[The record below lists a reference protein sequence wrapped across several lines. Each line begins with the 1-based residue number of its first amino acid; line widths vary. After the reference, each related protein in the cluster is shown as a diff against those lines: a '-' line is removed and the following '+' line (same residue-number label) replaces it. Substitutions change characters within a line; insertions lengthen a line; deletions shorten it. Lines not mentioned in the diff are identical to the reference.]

1 MNQIRLTDAQI
12 SCISSEGDWL
22 KLTPEQE
29 KFVLGC
35 PRDHVVMVLD
45 DSLVK
50 VNGNRAASAMATAFG
65 AACEAAAKQLGLT
78 RNEDVAGIACDTPG
92 LGARFLRVTMRDVTG
107 REASAIGMIPD
118 PRAH

>member
-1 MNQIRLTDAQI
+1 MNQIPLTEDQVACMA
-12 SCISSEGDWL
+12 SDGDWL

-29 KFVLGC
+29 QFVLGC
-35 PRDHVVMVLD
+35 PRDHVVMLLD
-45 DSLVK
+45 NMLARID
-50 VNGNRAASAMATAFG
+50 GNRAASVMASAFG
-65 AACEAAAKQLGLT
+65 TACEAAAKTLGLT
-78 RNEDVAGIACDTPG
+78 RNEQVADIACDTPS

>member
-1 MNQIRLTDAQI
+1 MNQIPLTEDQVACMA
-12 SCISSEGDWL
+12 SDGDWL

-35 PRDHVVMVLD
+35 PRDHVVMLLD
-45 DSLVK
+45 QSLVR

-65 AACEAAAKQLGLT
+65 TACEAAAKLLGLT
-78 RNEDVAGIACDTPG
+78 RNEEVADIACDTPS
-92 LGARFLRVTMRDVTG
+92 LGSRFLRVTMRDVTG

>member
-1 MNQIRLTDAQI
+1 MNQVPLTDEQVACM
-12 SCISSEGDWL
+12 SDDGDWL
-22 KLTPEQE
+22 KLTPDQE

-35 PRDHVVMVLD
+35 PKDHVVMVLD
-45 DSLVK
+45 NTLVQ
-50 VNGNRAASAMATAFG
+50 VNGNRAASVMATAFG

-78 RNEDVAGIACDTPG
+78 RNEQVADIACDTPG
-92 LGARFLRVTMRDVTG
+92 LGARYLRVTMRDVAG